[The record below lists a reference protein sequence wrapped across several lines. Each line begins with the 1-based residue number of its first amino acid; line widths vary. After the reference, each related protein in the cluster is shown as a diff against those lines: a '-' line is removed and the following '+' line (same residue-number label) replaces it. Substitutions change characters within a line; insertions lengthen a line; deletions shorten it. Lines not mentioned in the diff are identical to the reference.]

1 MKPLPLI
8 LLIITSFTI
17 SSCEKDAI
25 PIPHITTGVYGTI
38 KYGSGD
44 CMPMIDESSRTYLY
58 TNYNGEIYFIIKS
71 DFENLGNGDFEQL
84 KATSI
89 HTTILNG
96 ELAMELPVNTYLVM
110 PEDVYLNFDSNT
122 ITVEKGIA
130 LNKDFKFWK
139 CTSY

>member
-8 LLIITSFTI
+8 LLIITSLSI
-17 SSCEKDAI
+17 SSCEKDPN
-25 PIPHITTGVYGTI
+25 PISKIITGVYGTI

-44 CMPMIDESSRTYLY
+44 CMPLIDESSRTYSY

-71 DFENLGNGDFEQL
+71 DFENLGSGDFEQL
-84 KATSI
+84 KANSI
-89 HTTILNG
+89 HTTLING
-96 ELAMELPVNTYLVM
+96 ELAIELAVNTYLVM
-110 PEDVYLNFDSNT
+110 PEDVNLNFDSNT
-122 ITVEKGIA
+122 ITIEKGIA

>member
-1 MKPLPLI
+1 MKPILLI
-8 LLIITSFTI
+8 LLIFSSFTI
-17 SSCEKDAI
+17 SSCEKDAN
-25 PIPHITTGVYGTI
+25 PIPKITTGVYGTI

-44 CMPMIDESSRTYLY
+44 CMPIIDESSRIQLY

-89 HTTILNG
+89 HATLIDG
-96 ELAMELPVNTYLVM
+96 ELAIELPVNTYLVM

-122 ITVEKGIA
+122 ITIEKGIA